1 MSNDPSWPY
10 WILED
15 GVPVKTDI
23 RTWGEWFQTADRT
36 IVRTQLDGAYVSTVF
51 TGMGFQTS
59 GPPLL
64 YETMSFAD
72 PDADYVL
79 ENCGPWPSGSEE
91 EARRV
96 HKTVCEELALELKRY
111 HDHMRE
117 LREQE
122 EQRDQ
127 WLQNKKR
134 ILKWRKKP
142 STK

>member
-23 RTWGEWFQTADRT
+23 RTWAEWFEKSDRT

-79 ENCGPWPSGSEE
+79 GNCGPWPSSTEE

-96 HKTVCEELALELKRY
+96 HQTACEELAREMKSY

-117 LREQE
+117 AEKRN
-122 EQRDQ
+122 EQRSQ
-127 WLQNKKR
+127 RLQERGR